1 MPVIY
6 WDESLQL
13 YFERAQAAP
22 VETKDAKGA
31 KKVEVQAADENQPK
45 PVPIPYF
52 KEADILL
59 DRAFSD
65 DKEKFK
71 SIN

>member
-31 KKVEVQAADENQPK
+31 KKVDVQVVDENQPK
-45 PVPIPYF
+45 PTPIPFF

-59 DRAFSD
+59 DRLFSD
-65 DKEKFK
+65 DKEKLK

>member
-22 VETKDAKGA
+22 VETKDPKGA
-31 KKVEVQAADENQPK
+31 KKVEV
-45 PVPIPYF
+45 
-52 KEADILL
+52 
-59 DRAFSD
+59 
-65 DKEKFK
+65 
-71 SIN
+71 